1 MELAKITLAF
11 IFNFL
16 SAINPYKTIE
26 ENIKRLEKSVIDCKK
41 AIEKAEKENNLSA
54 YKNAEK
60 DLIGTEKELDTAKK
74 ELESKETLSKNDI
87 IQLAV
92 LIACLYG
99 IEYKQDDIIKLGASS
114 VGQFGY
120 YKRSLKN
127 LKKLGF
133 TLSAPELKKALETA
147 KNN

>member
-1 MELAKITLAF
+1 MEKINLTLAF

-16 SAINPYKTIE
+16 SAINPYKAIE
-26 ENIKRLEKSVIDCKK
+26 ENIKRLEKAVIDCKK
-41 AIEKAEKENNLSA
+41 AIDKAEKENNLSA

-60 DLIGTEKELDTAKK
+60 DLVGTEKELETAKK
-74 ELESKETLSKNDI
+74 ELENKETLTRNDL

-99 IEYKQDDIIKLGASS
+99 VDYKQEDIIKLGASS
-114 VGQFGY
+114 TGQFGY
-120 YKRSLKN
+120 YRRSLKN

-133 TLSAPELKKALETA
+133 VLSSKELETA
-147 KNN
+147 IKNAKNN

>member
-16 SAINPYKTIE
+16 SAINPYKAIE
-26 ENIKRLEKSVIDCKK
+26 EKIKALSAKVIDCKK

-54 YKNAEK
+54 YKNALK
-60 DLIGTEKELDTAKK
+60 DLSGTEKELESAKK
-74 ELESKETLSKNDI
+74 ELESKETLTKNDI
-87 IQLAV
+87 IQLSV

-99 IEYKQDDIIKLGASS
+99 IDYKQEDIIKLGASS

-120 YKRSLKN
+120 YRRSIKN

-133 TLSAPELKKALETA
+133 TLSAPELKKALENA
-147 KNN
+147 KN

>member
-1 MELAKITLAF
+1 MEKFNLTLSF

-16 SAINPYKTIE
+16 STINPYKTIE

-41 AIEKAEKENNLSA
+41 AIEKAEKENNLSS
-54 YKNAEK
+54 YKNALK
-60 DLIGTEKELDTAKK
+60 DLQGTEKELETEKK

-99 IEYKQDDIIKLGASS
+99 VEYKQEDIIKLGASS
-114 VGQFGY
+114 TGQFGY

-133 TLSAPELKKALETA
+133 SLACKELEKALETA

>member
-54 YKNAEK
+54 YKAAEK
-60 DLIGTEKELDTAKK
+60 DLAGTEKELEAAKK

-87 IQLAV
+87 IQLSV

-99 IEYKQDDIIKLGASS
+99 IEYKQDELIKLGATST
-114 VGQFGY
+114 GQFGY

-133 TLSAPELKKALETA
+133 TLTCNDLKKALETS
-147 KNN
+147 KN

>member
-1 MELAKITLAF
+1 MELAKSTLAF

-16 SAINPYKTIE
+16 SAINPYKAIE
-26 ENIKRLEKSVIDCKK
+26 ERIKVLEKRVIDCKK

-54 YKNAEK
+54 YKSAEK
-60 DLIGTEKELDTAKK
+60 DLVGTEKELETTKK

-87 IQLAV
+87 IQLSV

-99 IEYKQDDIIKLGASS
+99 IEYKQDELIKLGATS

>member
-16 SAINPYKTIE
+16 SSINPYKTIE
-26 ENIKRLEKSVIDCKK
+26 ERIKELENAVTACKK
-41 AIEKAEKENNLSA
+41 AIDKAEKENNLSA
-54 YKNAEK
+54 YKNALK
-60 DLIGTEKELDTAKK
+60 DLSGTEKELENAKK
-74 ELESKETLSKNDI
+74 ELESKETLTKNDI
-87 IQLAV
+87 IQLSV
-92 LIACLYG
+92 LVACLYG
-99 IEYKQDDIIKLGASS
+99 IDYKQEELIKLGATST
-114 VGQFGY
+114 GQFGY